1 MHIDLELFTQQA
13 LSDKNDSI
21 IFSLGISCMVARPK
35 FLGQRSVE
43 AKFVVSFLLGQMA
56 YLLLVFIDNEKGS
69 ELWQFLALTYI
80 PLTVFLFVILLIVS
94 MTRAVK
100 LSGLPSFVLSLVLP
114 ILYLTGAFLVL
125 RIWGWSFN
133 FPL

>member
-43 AKFVVSFLLGQMA
+43 AKLVVSFLLGRMA

-80 PLTVFLFVILLIVS
+80 PLTVFLFVILLVVS

-100 LSGLPSFVLSLVLP
+100 LNGLPSFVLSLGLPVL
-114 ILYLTGAFLVL
+114 I
-125 RIWGWSFN
+125 
-133 FPL
+133 